1 MPLRYA
7 DRDANSAPILL
18 HGVDFTSA
26 PRSKKG
32 ITIAS
37 GTLSGDVLHLTSLTT
52 LTDFAAFS
60 SWLALPGPWV
70 GGFDLPFSLP
80 RALLAQLG
88 WPQQWAA
95 MITHLASLSRE
106 ELRTHFKAVCDG
118 RPVGSKFIHR
128 AADMPAGSSSP
139 MKWVNPPVAYMLHA
153 GAPLLLEA
161 GVSVYPMHEG
171 DPERVALE
179 AYPGMV
185 ARSITRES
193 YKNDAKAMQ
202 TPARAA
208 ARAEILDAVERGDYP
223 FAIQLDAGSFRQQL
237 LADGSGDLLD
247 AALCA
252 LMAAWGWQRREQQYG
267 LPACDAL
274 EGWIVGAPAA
284 TTTSA

>member
-1 MPLRYA
+1 MPPRF
-7 DRDANSAPILL
+7 ANSAPIFL

-60 SWLALPGPWV
+60 RWLALPGPWV

-95 MITHLASLSRE
+95 MITHVASLSRE
-106 ELRTHFKAVCDG
+106 ELRTHFKAVCDA

-128 AADMPAGSSSP
+128 AADQPAGSSSP

-161 GVSVYPMHEG
+161 GVSLYPMHKG
-171 DPERVALE
+171 DPERIALE

-208 ARAEILDAVERGDYP
+208 ARAVILDAVERGDYP
-223 FAIQLDAGSFRQQL
+223 FAIQLDAGAFRQQL
-237 LADGSGDLLD
+237 LADGTGDLLD

-252 LMAAWGWQRREQQYG
+252 LMAAWGWQRRDQQYG
-267 LPACDAL
+267 LPDCDAL

>member
-1 MPLRYA
+1 MSPRYA
-7 DRDANSAPILL
+7 KQASILL

-37 GTLSGDVLHLTSLTT
+37 GTLTDGVLHLSSLTT
-52 LTDFAAFS
+52 LNDFAAFS
-60 SWLALPGPWV
+60 RWLSQPGPWL
-70 GGFDLPFSLP
+70 GGFDFPFSLP
-80 RALLAQLG
+80 RALVSQLA
-88 WPQQWAA
+88 WPQQWPEL
-95 MITHLASLSRE
+95 MTHLASLSRAT
-106 ELRTHFKAVCDG
+106 LRDTFKAVCDA
-118 RPVGSKFIHR
+118 RPVGSKFLHR
-128 AADMPAGSSSP
+128 GADLTAGSSSS

-161 GVSVYPMHEG
+161 GVTVYPMHQA

-208 ARAEILDAVERGDYP
+208 ARAVILDAVERGDYP
-223 FAIQLDAGSFRQQL
+223 FAVKLNAGAFRQAL

-252 LMAAWGWQRREQQYG
+252 LMAAWGWERRDQQYG
-267 LPACDAL
+267 LPPCDPL

-284 TTTSA
+284 TMPPSPNS

>member
-1 MPLRYA
+1 MPPRYA
-7 DRDANSAPILL
+7 DSAPILL

-37 GTLSGDVLHLTSLTT
+37 GTLSGDVLHLTSLST

-60 SWLALPGPWV
+60 RWLALPGPWV

-80 RALLAQLG
+80 RVLLAQLG

-106 ELRTHFKAVCDG
+106 ELRTHFKAVCDA

-128 AADMPAGSSSP
+128 AADLPAGSSSP

-161 GVSVYPMHEG
+161 GVSVYPMHEA
-171 DPERVALE
+171 DPERLALE
-179 AYPGMV
+179 AYPGLV

-208 ARAEILDAVERGDYP
+208 ARAVILDAVERGDYP
-223 FAIQLDAGSFRQQL
+223 FAIRLEAGEFRQQL

-252 LMAAWGWQRREQQYG
+252 LMAAWGWQRRDQQYG
-267 LPACDAL
+267 LPPCDAL

-284 TTTSA
+284 ATT

>member
-1 MPLRYA
+1 MPARRA
-7 DRDANSAPILL
+7 DNASILL

-37 GTLSGDVLHLTSLTT
+37 GTLTGDVFHLTALTI

-60 SWLALPGPWV
+60 SWLALPGPWL
-70 GGFDLPFSLP
+70 GAFDFPFSLP
-80 RALLAQLG
+80 RALVSQLA
-88 WPQQWAA
+88 WPQHWPDL
-95 MITHLASLSRE
+95 MTHLASLSRAT
-106 ELRTHFKAVCDG
+106 LRETFKAVCDA

-128 AADMPAGSSSP
+128 AADLTAGSSSS

-161 GVSVYPMHEG
+161 GVSVYPMHQA

-179 AYPGMV
+179 AYPGML
-185 ARSITRES
+185 ARSITRDS

-208 ARAEILDAVERGDYP
+208 ARAVILDAIERGDYP
-223 FAIQLDAGSFRQQL
+223 HVIQLDAGLFRQDL
-237 LADGSGDLLD
+237 LDDASGDLLD
-247 AALCA
+247 AVLCA
-252 LMAAWGWQRREQQYG
+252 LLAAWGWQRRDQQYG
-267 LPACDAL
+267 LPPCDAL

-284 TTTSA
+284 TTNPSQNI

>member
-1 MPLRYA
+1 
-7 DRDANSAPILL
+7 LL

-37 GTLSGDVLHLTSLTT
+37 GTLSGDVLHLTSLIT

-60 SWLALPGPWV
+60 RWLALPGPWV

-106 ELRTHFKAVCDG
+106 ELRLHFKAVCDA

-128 AADMPAGSSSP
+128 ATDLPAGSSSP

-153 GAPLLLEA
+153 GAPLLLQA
-161 GVSVYPMHEG
+161 GVSVYPMHEA
-171 DPERVALE
+171 DPERLALE
-179 AYPGMV
+179 AYPGLL

-202 TPARAA
+202 TPARAT
-208 ARAEILDAVERGDYP
+208 ARAVILDAVERGDYP
-223 FAIQLDAGSFRQQL
+223 FAIRLEAGSFREQL
-237 LADGSGDLLD
+237 LNDASGDLLD

-252 LMAAWGWQRREQQYG
+252 LMAAWGWQRRDQQYG
-267 LPACDAL
+267 LPECDAL

-284 TTTSA
+284 MTA